1 MEFTFTAVVTGTN
14 YRAVKVQD
22 GFVVKWKDKDGE
34 DCSVFYSNKDSNR
47 YINDGLWVDFKQ
59 VTTKPKNTFTI
70 KEGQIEAAARFIV
83 ANNSYLHDCTTNEM
97 IEKIKCTIKRMVN
110 NINKGR
116 DGWYAGS
123 AGYVVT
129 IMEEDDNYYV
139 VDVLVD
145 PSVSQDKEFI
155 NVEEII

>member
-1 MEFTFTAVVTGTN
+1 MEFTFTVASTGN
-14 YRAVKVQD
+14 KYIAEEVEG
-22 GFVVKWKDKDGE
+22 GFVVKWQDDFGKEHSHLYSDKCVE
-34 DCSVFYSNKDSNR
+34 H
-47 YINDGLWVDFKQ
+47 YINNGSWVDFKE
-59 VTTKPKNTFTI
+59 VEPKNTFTI
-70 KEGQIEAAARFIV
+70 KEGQIEAVARFII
-83 ANNSYLHDCTTNEM
+83 ANNSYLHHHTVDSM
-97 IEKIKCTIKRMVN
+97 IVKIKCTIKRMVN

-116 DGWYAGS
+116 DDWYTGS

-145 PSVSQDKEFI
+145 PTVSQDNEFI